1 MGVYVS
7 LMVNRNPLDAS
18 VIERH
23 VAYLKRLDQEG
34 SLILCGPF
42 IDEPGGM
49 VVFSA
54 GSMDEAKKI
63 AQNDPFIHEGYKTH
77 TLRTME
83 IADAS
88 NDYLL

>member
-1 MGVYVS
+1 MPVYVS
-7 LMVNRNPLDAS
+7 LMVNQNPLDAS
-18 VIERH
+18 IIGRH
-23 VAYLKRLDQEG
+23 VSYLKRLDQEG
-34 SLILCGPF
+34 LLVLCGPF

-49 VVFSA
+49 VVFRA

-63 AQNDPFIHEGYKTH
+63 AQSDPFIQEGYKTY